1 MKNFELVKWGRDNEG
16 NALKA
21 FYAKEGVK
29 HMKFKLEKAGLFL
42 DKTGLTLEPLLTV
55 LCIAN
60 AMEKVFWKLSVGII
74 YVIHSLRKILINVRS
89 FQRIMVRLP

>member
-1 MKNFELVKWGRDNEG
+1 
-16 NALKA
+16 
-21 FYAKEGVK
+21 
-29 HMKFKLEKAGLFL
+29 MKFKLEKAGLFL

-74 YVIHSLRKILINVRS
+74 YVIHSLRKILINVLS